1 MAKPEMDN
9 TLLALR
15 ACMDQD
21 GLAAGLRFLNQR
33 VPHRFTGVYQLRDA
47 TLHNVGLFDKLG

>member
-1 MAKPEMDN
+1 MANPEMDN

-33 VPHRFTGVYQLRDA
+33 VPHRFTG
-47 TLHNVGLFDKLG
+47 F